1 MKIWIDL
8 TSLPHIHF
16 FRALIRRLGER
27 GDEVLVTSREFGMM
41 NDILDK
47 NGIAYTS
54 VGAHGGKDL
63 EGKLLTSSERVI
75 RLAGI
80 MAREKP
86 DIGLSKH
93 SVESARVCFGLG
105 IPSLNVID
113 HETAEA
119 AMRLMVPL
127 NDCIVTPQ
135 ATPSSIL
142 RSFGARQVRT
152 FYGVCETAH
161 FLDFRPSAGVLKSLG
176 LSRKRPIV
184 LSRAEPMLSAHN
196 DHASVLHPVLKE
208 IGDRFD
214 EADLV
219 FIPRGDGD
227 LAAFRDLGLIVPE
240 KSTDTL
246 SLYGMASLMVGA
258 GSCMNREAAVAGCPT
273 ISICPDRLPA
283 VDRFMISKGLMG
295 HSLDK
300 GEVVR
305 MASEILEDPEGFR
318 GKGSG
323 IISGFEDP
331 YKCIMAAMD
340 DLGSRS
346 MKRSQHSP
354 EES

>member
-27 GDEVLVTSREFGMM
+27 GDDVLVTSREFGIM

-47 NGIAYTS
+47 NGIAYRS

-80 MAREKP
+80 MAKEKP

-127 NDCIVTPQ
+127 NDCIVTPR
-135 ATPSSIL
+135 ATPSSVL
-142 RSFGARQVRT
+142 RSFGARQIRT

-161 FLDFRPSAGVLKSLG
+161 FMDFRPSAGVLKSLG

-196 DHASVLHPVLKE
+196 DHASVLHQVLKD
-208 IGDRFD
+208 IGERFT
-214 EADLV
+214 EADIV

-227 LAAFRDLGLIVPE
+227 LAAFGDLDLIIPD

-246 SLYGMASLMVGA
+246 SLYSMASLMVGA

-283 VDRFMISKGLMG
+283 VDKFMISKGLMS
-295 HSLDK
+295 HSLDR

-305 MASEILEDPEGFR
+305 MASGILGDPKGF
-318 GKGSG
+318 KGRSAG
-323 IISGFEDP
+323 IIRGFDDP
-331 YKCIMAAMD
+331 YKCMTKAID
-340 DLGSRS
+340 DLGS
-346 MKRSQHSP
+346 Q
-354 EES
+354 